1 MIEGK
6 SQKLKVRGHAT
17 FDTGLHTFAFY
28 LLTFVFCLKKMHILE
43 LILAVLPGL
52 LLCYLVFRLDKYDEE
67 PVGWL
72 IGSFGLGML
81 LTIPAMWLEL
91 RGFRFFE
98 IAEPRSVW
106 LTASLA
112 FVVIALN
119 EELLKMIGLLA
130 VPFRSPVFNEPLD
143 GIVYSMMIG
152 MGFATAENLIYA
164 ERFGIE
170 TIFIRAF
177 TAVPAHAVF
186 AIYSGYFVGLAKF
199 DPARKWQL
207 LRRGFIYT
215 VTLHGLYDFLIIQK
229 YEEWLTVLAT
239 FGLYGSLI
247 YSAKLIQLHT
257 DNSPFRTKTIGESAV

>member
-1 MIEGK
+1 
-6 SQKLKVRGHAT
+6 
-17 FDTGLHTFAFY
+17 
-28 LLTFVFCLKKMHILE
+28 MHILE

-52 LLCYLVFRLDKYDEE
+52 LMCYVIFRLDKYDKE

-72 IGSFGLGML
+72 IGCFVLGML
-81 LTIPAMWLEL
+81 LTYPAMSLEL
-91 RGFRFFE
+91 RGFRVFDLS
-98 IAEPRSVW
+98 APRSFW

-112 FVVIALN
+112 FVVIAVT
-119 EELLKMIGLLA
+119 EEFFKMLGLLL
-130 VPFRSPVFNEPLD
+130 VPFRRPVFNEPLD

-207 LRRGFIYT
+207 IRRGFIYT
-215 VTLHGLYDFLIIQK
+215 VSLHGLYDFLIIQK
-229 YEEWLTVLAT
+229 YGEWLTVLAT
-239 FGLYGSLI
+239 FGLYGCLV
-247 YSAKLIQLHT
+247 YSARLIQVHA
-257 DNSPFRTKTIGESAV
+257 DNSPFRGKTPGENPV